1 MNSIMIIILLPF
13 IGALIGYCTNF
24 LAVRMLFRPHKTIN
38 ILWLKLQGLLPKR
51 RHDLAVSIGE
61 TVAQELVSVE
71 DVTNIIKGV
80 DFEKE
85 IIGIS
90 DEVVDKKIRNEMEKD
105 IPMIALLPGAVFDK
119 LKDAINKGILG
130 NINSLVGKL
139 ALELEKGLD
148 YKSTVTEKIENFN
161 LDTLEKLILRIAS
174 KELRHIEILGGF
186 IGFIIG
192 LAQAGLLIVFK

>member
-13 IGALIGYCTNF
+13 IGALIGYTTNY

-61 TVAQELVSVE
+61 TVAQELVSVD
-71 DVTNIIKGV
+71 DVTTIIKAV

-85 IIGIS
+85 ITEITG
-90 DEVVDKKIRNEMEKD
+90 EVVDKKIRNEMEKD
-105 IPMIALLPGAVFDK
+105 IPMIALLPGDVFDK
-119 LKDAINKGILG
+119 LKDVINKGILG
-130 NINSLVGKL
+130 NLDSVIGKLVG
-139 ALELEKGLD
+139 ELEKRLD
-148 YKSTVTEKIENFN
+148 FKSSITEKIENFD
-161 LDTLEKLILRIAS
+161 LDTLEKMILRIAS
-174 KELRHIEILGGF
+174 KELRHIEMLGGF

-192 LAQAGLLIVFK
+192 LVQAGLLITLG

>member
-13 IGALIGYCTNF
+13 IGALIGYATNY

-148 YKSTVTEKIENFN
+148 YKSTVTEKIENFD

>member
-148 YKSTVTEKIENFN
+148 YKSTVTEKIENFD

>member
-24 LAVRMLFRPHKTIN
+24 LAVRMLFRPHKAIN

-148 YKSTVTEKIENFN
+148 YKSTVTEKIENFD
-161 LDTLEKLILRIAS
+161 LATLEKLILRIAS

-192 LAQAGLLIVFK
+192 LAQAGLLITFK